1 MQHARRRSDAP
12 PEPDLDQL
20 AAEAEATRRRAE
32 EYLTR
37 VGELLDAAEAGRP
50 LPDGFGGLWHALRQ
64 LGASQAML
72 GEQFKRL
79 SLEQVFADMDR
90 AAMEGAGHAAGF
102 TAGVAAARGRHRHRR
117 GRAPGGGQL
126 SVLPGGKTWK
136 GAAVSTPA
144 ALKAAGLLTATAAS
158 IVIAVPALPS
168 LPSSP
173 AHHAQAFGGL
183 SPVAAFPAVTPSPVR
198 AYKPR
203 HARRPSAFADAATLA
218 PPPPVAAPRS
228 AAGAV
233 SGALSGPVRGPR
245 RAGGHGGHRA
255 QGGRRDRPG
264 SRRRPGVVV
273 GLLLVA

>member
-20 AAEAEATRRRAE
+20 AAEADATRRRAE

-37 VGELLDAAEAGRP
+37 VGALLDAVEAGRP

-102 TAGVAAARGRHRHRR
+102 TAGVAAAKGRHRHRR

-136 GAAVSTPA
+136 GAAVSGPA
-144 ALKAAGLLTATAAS
+144 ALKIAGALTATAAS
-158 IVIAVPALPS
+158 IAIAAPALPALPS
-168 LPSSP
+168 LPVTRAGVRRPQSP
-173 AHHAQAFGGL
+173 SQAL
-183 SPVAAFPAVTPSPVR
+183 PALTPAPLRSYV
-198 AYKPR
+198 PR
-203 HARRPSAFADAATLA
+203 HASRARTRLRQRP
-218 PPPPVAAPRS
+218 PR
-228 AAGAV
+228 
-233 SGALSGPVRGPR
+233 
-245 RAGGHGGHRA
+245 
-255 QGGRRDRPG
+255 
-264 SRRRPGVVV
+264 
-273 GLLLVA
+273 LLL